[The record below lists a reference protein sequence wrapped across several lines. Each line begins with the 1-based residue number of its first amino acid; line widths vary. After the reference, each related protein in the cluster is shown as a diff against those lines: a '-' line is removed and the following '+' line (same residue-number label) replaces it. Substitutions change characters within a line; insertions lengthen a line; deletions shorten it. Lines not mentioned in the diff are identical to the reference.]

1 MSGNRSPRASRLS
14 LFCQSLMISAAVCSV
29 TGVAQAQQTSGA
41 VETVTVT
48 AEKRVEN
55 VQDVPISMEVIS
67 GKQIDE
73 FHQTDLHS
81 IMNTIP
87 DLFVLQSGVDDVVA
101 IRGFGSGPNNIAF
114 DQEVSIYEDGVYGG
128 RSAQFMEPFFDVDHV
143 EVLRGPQGALFGK
156 NTAAGAVSVTTAGP
170 TDTFQGSG
178 TVSYNFLESGP
189 ELDGFVAGPVTDD
202 LGFRLAVKFVDQD
215 GYIKNLG
222 TDKKDPQTKEG
233 LARFT
238 FKYAPVSNFDV
249 TGKVEYSNETLNGGI
264 NVSGPLNALVDPPDT
279 RYLIAGPFGEKEENT
294 VVSTNASVTANYR
307 FSGFTLTSITG
318 YSEFTTTRLS
328 AYDQTLPGG
337 GITGSPFVNGFPET
351 FNQESEEVRLLS
363 PQGQA
368 LEYVVGAYYD
378 ASDYDLYQFRDYNN
392 LFGIFTGA
400 DHTNF
405 TQHSNT
411 VSVFGQATYHVTDD
425 FRLIG
430 SLRYSDTTKEG
441 NFTSGITFG
450 NGLNGTPP
458 TTPCG
463 SVPAGPPPIG
473 YTCASGHINEPS
485 VDPSFTAQY
494 DASKNVMFYATYAHG
509 SKSGGFVSNTY
520 GTTDSTFAFEPER
533 STNYEVGMKG
543 TFLDGRLVLNGTLFN
558 MNFKDLQESA
568 FDSTTATFITS
579 NAGSATSRGFEGQ
592 VTWLPIDSLE
602 LSSSVAYLEAKYDS
616 YKGASCLALD
626 PISVCDPNDTN
637 PADPNSVVNHNDAGL
652 PLLYASKWTG
662 NVQAHHTLML
672 GNDLQ
677 LDTTLVAMLRTKY
690 FDSDDYDPYY
700 GIQPTYVKFDARI
713 QLGSTDNRWDVAV
726 VGKNLT
732 NVLSVGDSLAYP
744 LGVDR
749 AMKWLDEGRSVAI
762 EATYRF

>member
-1 MSGNRSPRASRLS
+1 MSGKRLPRAPWLRV
-14 LFCQSLMISAAVCSV
+14 FCQSLMISAATCSIA
-29 TGVAQAQQTSGA
+29 GVAQAQQSSGS

-55 VQDVPISMEVIS
+55 VQNVPISMEVIS

-114 DQEVSIYEDGVYGG
+114 DQEVSIYEDGIYGG

-178 TVSYNFLESGP
+178 TASYNFIESGP
-189 ELDGFVAGPVTDD
+189 ELDGWVSGPISDD
-202 LGFRLAVKFVDQD
+202 LGARLAVKFVDQD
-215 GYIKNLG
+215 GFIKNLATG
-222 TDKKDPQTKEG
+222 KDDPQTKEA
-233 LARFT
+233 LARLT
-238 FKYAPVSNFDV
+238 LKYAPVSNFDV
-249 TGKVEYSNETLNGGI
+249 TGKVEYSNEQIDGGI
-264 NVSGPLNALVDPPDT
+264 NVSGPLNELVNPPDT
-279 RYLIAGPFGEKEENT
+279 RYLTSGPFGEKEGNS

-337 GITGSPFVNGFPET
+337 GLTGSPFVNGFPEK

-363 PQGQA
+363 PAGQA
-368 LEYVVGAYYD
+368 LEYIVGAYYD
-378 ASDYDLYQFRDYNN
+378 ASDYDLYQFRDYAN
-392 LFGIFTGA
+392 LFGLTGA
-400 DHTNF
+400 DHSNF

-411 VSVFGQATYHVTDD
+411 VSVFAEATYHVADD

-430 SLRYSDTTKEG
+430 SLRYSDTTKQG

-450 NGLNGTPP
+450 DGLG
-458 TTPCG
+458 
-463 SVPAGPPPIG
+463 GPPSAYG
-473 YTCASGHINEPS
+473 SATGSINEPS

-509 SKSGGFVSNTY
+509 SKSGGFTSNNLNT
-520 GTTDSTFAFEPER
+520 TTDADFTFKPER
-533 STNYEVGMKG
+533 SVNYEVGMKG
-543 TFLDGRLVLNGTLFN
+543 TFLDGRLVANGTLFN

-568 FDSTTATFITS
+568 FDSTTAEFVTN

-592 VTWLPIDSLE
+592 LTWLPVDSLE
-602 LSSSVAYLEAKYDS
+602 LSSSFAYLEAKYDS
-616 YKGASCLALD
+616 YKGASCLALE
-626 PISVCDPNDTN
+626 PTSVCDPNDTN

-677 LDTTLVAMLRTKY
+677 FDTTLVAMLRTKY

-700 GIQPTYVKFDARI
+700 GIQPTYVKFDARL
-713 QLGSTDNRWDVAV
+713 QLGSTDNRWDVAL

-744 LGVDR
+744 LGIDR